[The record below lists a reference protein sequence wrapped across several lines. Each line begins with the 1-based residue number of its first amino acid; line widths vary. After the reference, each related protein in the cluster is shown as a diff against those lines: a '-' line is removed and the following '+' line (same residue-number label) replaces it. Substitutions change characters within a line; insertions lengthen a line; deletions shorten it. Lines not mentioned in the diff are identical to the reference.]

1 MSSYL
6 AAMADRFADA
16 TRPSRTGEASGV
28 LLVSAGGLGDTILFS
43 HLAERFAA
51 LAEPGEKITILLRR
65 DGARTAFLLPEDWEV
80 ITIDFPRFRKNMSYR
95 SEQSMMLYR
104 RHFRLV
110 VSTDFL
116 RHPEIDERMM
126 LACAAPRTV
135 AMKAKPWEKYAS
147 ALAGHEQ
154 RFSQVWDS
162 GPVLQD
168 KMLRWAAFADWL
180 TGEVSP
186 PPALPLPSVRLPEAA
201 HFDRPTVLI
210 QAFSAVKEKQWP
222 ATRYAALL
230 DRLPVG
236 TEVRFLGAPG
246 ELEANPDYADLIA
259 RPNVSF
265 DTSTFEQLV
274 PMLRGAAL
282 VISADT
288 AVMHLAAAVGGRTLC
303 IASAAYV
310 GEIVPYAPE
319 LLPDNLTVQYQS
331 MPCEGCL
338 GDCRFEAIDGMYPC
352 LAQLPVSAVH
362 DAVDRLLE
370 SSQ

>member
-16 TRPSRTGEASGV
+16 TRPARSGEPANV
-28 LLVSAGGLGDTILFS
+28 LLISAGGLGDTILFS
-43 HLAERFAA
+43 HVAERFAA
-51 LAEPGEKITILLRR
+51 LAEPGEKVTILLRR
-65 DGARTAFLLPEDWEV
+65 DGAKTAFLLPEGWEV

-126 LACAAPRTV
+126 LACAAPQTI
-135 AMKAKPWEKYAS
+135 AMTAKPWAKYAA
-147 ALAGHEQ
+147 ALAEHEK
-154 RFSQVWDS
+154 RFSRVWDS

-180 TGEVSP
+180 TGDASP
-186 PPALPLPSVRLPEAA
+186 PPVLPLPQDRLPEPTG
-201 HFDRPTVLI
+201 FGQPTVLI
-210 QAFSAVKEKQWP
+210 QAFSAVKQKQWS
-222 ATRYAALL
+222 ASRYAALL
-230 DRLPVG
+230 DRLPAGVA
-236 TEVRFLGAPG
+236 VRFLGAPG
-246 ELEANPDYADLIA
+246 ELDANPDFASLIA
-259 RPNVSF
+259 RPNVNF
-265 DTSTFEQLV
+265 DTSSFEQLV

-288 AVMHLAAAVGGRTLC
+288 AVMHLAAAVGARTLC

-310 GEIVPYAPE
+310 GEIVPYAGE
-319 LLPDNLTVQYQS
+319 VLPDNLTVLYQS
-331 MPCEGCL
+331 MACEGCL
-338 GDCRFEAIDGMYPC
+338 GDCRFEAIDEMYPC
-352 LAQLPVSAVH
+352 LAQLPVSDVH

-370 SSQ
+370 DRL